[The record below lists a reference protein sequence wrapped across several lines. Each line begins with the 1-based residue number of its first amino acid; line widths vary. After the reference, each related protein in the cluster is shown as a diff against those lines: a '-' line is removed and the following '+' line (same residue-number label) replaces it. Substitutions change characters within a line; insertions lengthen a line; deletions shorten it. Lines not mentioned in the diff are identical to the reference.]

1 MWYFYFFH
9 KCSCTN
15 KDFFTEKCD
24 LLNFGGTFVH
34 TFFVLPLC
42 VLFCFLK
49 CNIEKALQ
57 SQMLLQHINM
67 RKKNI
72 YRTFDVV
79 DKADYDMYYN

>member
-1 MWYFYFFH
+1 MVLLLFV

-15 KDFFTEKCD
+15 KVFFTEEKCD

-34 TFFVLPLC
+34 TL
-42 VLFCFLK
+42 LFCHFLK
-49 CNIEKALQ
+49 SVILKNAPILNATSAYKYEE
-57 SQMLLQHINM
+57 
-67 RKKNI
+67 KNI

>member
-1 MWYFYFFH
+1 MWYFYFFFH

-15 KDFFTEKCD
+15 KVFFTEKCD

-34 TFFVLPLC
+34 TFFRFATFFR
-42 VLFCFLK
+42 LFVFFKKK

-79 DKADYDMYYN
+79 DKAD

>member
-1 MWYFYFFH
+1 MVLLLFH

-15 KDFFTEKCD
+15 KVFFTEKCD

-34 TFFVLPLC
+34 TFF
-42 VLFCFLK
+42 FCSATFFFLK
-49 CNIEKALQ
+49 CNIKDAPILNATSAYKYEEKD
-57 SQMLLQHINM
+57 
-67 RKKNI
+67 I